1 MINFNSHA
9 TIQICIYFERSFL
22 MNKSIN
28 IFRTAAILTLCL
40 LVFFIFN
47 PSSILADEGASTTET
62 NPEDVKT
69 ILPPE
74 TILASFNGQ
83 TITLGEFN
91 QIWEEVPEDYKL
103 QLDKSLVLD
112 QMISEKL
119 LIQEAKNMG
128 LEEDNDVLEQI
139 KKMTEQILVQVLIER
154 EILDKIK
161 VNDEEVLEYYEQNK
175 DSFTEKEQVHLYNI
189 LLETEEEAQD
199 ILEQL
204 KTGGD
209 FSEIAKEKSTGP
221 SAAQGGDLGYLTK
234 GTIILE
240 IEEVVF
246 ALELEELSEVIKTD
260 FGFHILKIT
269 EKKPE
274 TVKTLEEVKEDIIQ
288 TLLPDTQKEAFENL
302 LEELKSKSEIEINEE
317 ALQ

>member
-1 MINFNSHA
+1 MLQFKY
-9 TIQICIYFERSFL
+9 IYFGRSFL

-47 PSSILADEGASTTET
+47 PSSILADEGTSTTET
-62 NPEDVKT
+62 NPEDVVT

-74 TILASFNGQ
+74 TILASISGQ

-91 QIWEEVPEDYKL
+91 QLWEQVPEDYKL
-103 QLDKSLVLD
+103 QLDKSMVLD

-119 LIQEAKNMG
+119 LIQEAKDMG
-128 LEEDNDVLEQI
+128 LGEDKDVLEQI
-139 KKMTEQILVQVLIER
+139 KKMTEQILVQALIER
-154 EILDKIK
+154 EILNKLK

-204 KTGGD
+204 KAGGD

-221 SAAQGGDLGYLTK
+221 SAAQGGDLGYLSK
-234 GTIILE
+234 GTIIPE

-288 TLLPDTQKEAFENL
+288 TLLPNKQKEAFENL
-302 LEELKSKSEIEINEE
+302 LEELKSKSEIEINEKLLE
-317 ALQ
+317 

>member
-1 MINFNSHA
+1 M
-9 TIQICIYFERSFL
+9 SF
-22 MNKSIN
+22 
-28 IFRTAAILTLCL
+28 
-40 LVFFIFN
+40 
-47 PSSILADEGASTTET
+47 DEGTSTTET
-62 NPEDVKT
+62 NPEDVET

-83 TITLGEFN
+83 TITLGEFD
-91 QIWEEVPEDYKL
+91 QLWEEVPEEYKL
-103 QLDKSLVLD
+103 QLDKSMLLD

-119 LIQEAKNMG
+119 LMQEAKNMG

-154 EILDKIK
+154 EILDK
-161 VNDEEVLEYYEQNK
+161 VNINDQEVSEYYEQNK
-175 DSFTEKEQVHLYNI
+175 ESFTEKEQVYLYNI

-199 ILEQL
+199 VLEQL
-204 KTGGD
+204 KAGGD

-234 GTIILE
+234 GTIIPE

-246 ALELEELSEVIKTD
+246 TLEVEELSEVVKSD
-260 FGFHILKIT
+260 YGFHILKIT

-274 TVKTLEEVKEDIIQ
+274 TVRTLEEVKEEIIQ
-288 TLLPDTQKEAFENL
+288 TLLPVKQKDAFDSL
-302 LEELKSKSEIEINEE
+302 LEELKGKAEIEINEE
-317 ALQ
+317 ALK

>member
-1 MINFNSHA
+1 
-9 TIQICIYFERSFL
+9 
-22 MNKSIN
+22 MNKSMN
-28 IFRTAAILTLCL
+28 VFKTVAILTFLL
-40 LVFFIFN
+40 LVFLIFN
-47 PSSILADEGASTTET
+47 PSSILADEGTSTTET
-62 NPEDVKT
+62 NPEDVET

-74 TILASFNGQ
+74 TILATFSGQ

-91 QIWEEVPEDYKL
+91 QLWEEVPEDYKL
-103 QLDKSLVLD
+103 QLDKSMVLD

-139 KKMTEQILVQVLIER
+139 KKMTEQILVQVLMER
-154 EILDKIK
+154 EILDKVEVK
-161 VNDEEVLEYYEQNK
+161 DEEISEYYEQNK

-199 ILEQL
+199 VLEQL
-204 KTGGD
+204 KAGKD

-221 SAAQGGDLGYLTK
+221 SAAQGGDLGYLSK
-234 GTIILE
+234 GTIIPE

-269 EKKPE
+269 EKKTE
-274 TVKTLEEVKEDIIQ
+274 TIKVLEEVKEDIIQ
-288 TLLPDTQKEAFENL
+288 TLLPDKQKVAFENL
-302 LEELKSKSEIEINEE
+302 LEELKSKLEIEINEE
-317 ALQ
+317 LLK

>member
-1 MINFNSHA
+1 
-9 TIQICIYFERSFL
+9 
-22 MNKSIN
+22 MNKSMN
-28 IFRTAAILTLCL
+28 VFKTVAILTFLL
-40 LVFFIFN
+40 LVFLIFN
-47 PSSILADEGASTTET
+47 PSSILADEGTSATET
-62 NPEDVKT
+62 NPEDIET
-69 ILPPE
+69 ILSPE
-74 TILASFNGQ
+74 TILASFREQ

-119 LIQEAKNMG
+119 LIQEAKYMG

-139 KKMTEQILVQVLIER
+139 KKITEQILVQVLIER

-175 DSFTEKEQVHLYNI
+175 DGFTEKEQVHLYNI

-199 ILEQL
+199 VLEQL
-204 KTGGD
+204 EAGGD
-209 FSEIAKEKSTGP
+209 FSEIAIEKSAGP
-221 SAAQGGDLGYLTK
+221 SATQGGDLGYLTR
-234 GTIILE
+234 GTIIPE

-274 TVKTLEEVKEDIIQ
+274 TVKALEEVKEDIIQ
-288 TLLPDTQKEAFENL
+288 TLLPDKQKEAFENF

-317 ALQ
+317 LLK

>member
-1 MINFNSHA
+1 
-9 TIQICIYFERSFL
+9 
-22 MNKSIN
+22 MNKSMN
-28 IFRTAAILTLCL
+28 IFRTTAILTLCL
-40 LVFFIFN
+40 LIFFLFN
-47 PSSILADEGASTTET
+47 PSSILADEGTSTTET
-62 NPEDVKT
+62 NPEGVET

-74 TILASFNGQ
+74 TILASFGEQ
-83 TITLGEFN
+83 TITLGEFT

-112 QMISEKL
+112 QIISEKL
-119 LIQEAKNMG
+119 LIQEAENMG
-128 LEEDNDVLEQI
+128 LKEDNDVLEQI

-161 VNDEEVLEYYEQNK
+161 VDDEEVLEYYEQNK

-189 LLETEEEAQD
+189 LLETEKEAQD
-199 ILEQL
+199 VLEQL
-204 KTGGD
+204 KAGGD
-209 FSEIAKEKSTGP
+209 FNEIAIEKSTGP
-221 SAAQGGDLGYLTK
+221 SATQGGDLGYSTK
-234 GTIILE
+234 GTIIPE

-246 ALELEELSEVIKTD
+246 ALELEELSEAIKTD

-274 TVKTLEEVKEDIIQ
+274 TVKTLEEVKEDIVQ
-288 TLLPDTQKEAFENL
+288 TLLPDKQKEAFENL